1 MKKSYILDTNVL
13 LQSPYAIFAF
23 ENNDVIIPEV
33 VLEELDRFKK
43 EASEN
48 GANARQTA
56 RLLDSL
62 RENGDLI
69 KGVLLPG
76 GGSLRIELN
85 FHDVSLPEGWAPGKA
100 DNRILKVCKG
110 LTDRGET
117 AILVTKDIF
126 ERIKGEIIGITV
138 QDFQNEQ
145 VAQPDSQYRGRAM
158 LYTTPK
164 RLDEFYEKGF
174 LNIKHLFSIY
184 QETGEKQPAT
194 LIINEFVILTSTDN
208 NKHTAL
214 GRFDG
219 RVLMALKYLEDRPF
233 GVKPRNVGQRFMQE
247 ALMMSSEEIPLVI
260 IKGAAGTAKTFFSL
274 AVGLHKILNQKDR
287 QYRRILICKP
297 NVKFDDDIGYLPGSE
312 TEKLAPFMRAV
323 IDNLEVLVDNDDA
336 ERYKNE
342 RELKD
347 KVDEL
352 FTRNIVTTEAIA
364 YIRGRSIQKN
374 WVIIDEAQN
383 LTPKQVKGIVT
394 RAGKGT
400 KLILI
405 GDPDQ
410 IDHAYL
416 DSRTNGLSFASER
429 MKGSPYCCQIT
440 MNDDECER
448 SILAFDSAQRMST
461 VTY

>member
-13 LQSPYAIFAF
+13 LQSPRAIYAFGD
-23 ENNDVIIPEV
+23 NDVIIPEV

-43 EASEN
+43 EPSEN
-48 GANARQTA
+48 GANARQIA
-56 RLLDSL
+56 RMLDAL
-62 RENGDLI
+62 REKGDLT
-69 KGVLLPG
+69 KGVELPG
-76 GGSLRIELN
+76 GGYIRIELN
-85 FHDVSLPEGWAPGKA
+85 FNDIKLPEGWQSTKA
-100 DNRILKVCKG
+100 DNRILKVSKG
-110 LTDRGET
+110 LTERKEK

-126 ERIKGEIIGITV
+126 VRIKGDIIGVTV

-145 VAQPDSQYRGRAM
+145 VVIPDSQYRGRNKV
-158 LYTTPK
+158 YTTSK
-164 RLDEFYEKGF
+164 KLDEFYKKGC
-174 LNIKHLFSIY
+174 LNAKHLFTID
-184 QETGEKQPAT
+184 EKTGEKTVAE
-194 LIINEFVILTSTDN
+194 LITNEFITLLNVENYKNS
-208 NKHTAL
+208 AL

-219 RVLMALKYLEDRPF
+219 KQLVPLKHLDERPF
-233 GVKPRNVGQRFMQE
+233 GIKPRNVGQRFMQE
-247 ALMMSSEEIPLVI
+247 ALMMTSDEIPLVI

-274 AVGLHKILNQKDR
+274 AIGLHKIINQKER
-287 QYRRILICKP
+287 EYRKILVCRP
-297 NVKFDDDIGYLPGSE
+297 NVKFDEDIGYLPGSE

-323 IDNLEVLVDNDDA
+323 IDNLEILVDNDEI

-342 RELKD
+342 NELRD

-352 FTRNIVTTEAIA
+352 FQRNIITTEAIA

-410 IDHAYL
+410 IDHPYL
-416 DSRTNGLSFASER
+416 DSRTNGLCFASER
-429 MKGSPYCCQIT
+429 MKGSQYCCQLT

-448 SILAFDSAQRMST
+448 SLLALDSAIRMT
-461 VTY
+461 TC

>member
-13 LQSPYAIFAF
+13 LQSPHAIYAFGD
-23 ENNDVIIPEV
+23 NDVIIPEV

-43 EASEN
+43 DPSEN

-56 RLLDSL
+56 RNMDKL
-62 RENGDLI
+62 REKGDLT
-69 KGVLLPG
+69 KGVELPG

-85 FHDVSLPEGWAPGKA
+85 FHDVELPEGWPPGKA

-110 LTDRGET
+110 LSQRNER

-126 ERIKGEIIGITV
+126 LRIKGDIIGITV

-145 VAQPDSQYRGRAM
+145 VVIADSQYRGRTK
-158 LYTTPK
+158 LYTTAK
-164 RLDEFYEKGF
+164 KLNEFYQKGAI
-174 LNIKHLFSIY
+174 NPRYLFSINE
-184 QETGEKQPAT
+184 ETGKREEAE
-194 LIINEFVILTSTDN
+194 LVINEFVTVLASGSG
-208 NKHTAL
+208 KQSAL

-219 RVLMALKYLEDRPF
+219 KQLVPLRYLEERPF
-233 GVKPRNVGQRFMQE
+233 GVRARNVGQRFIQE
-247 ALMMSSEEIPLVI
+247 ALMMNSDEIPLVI

-274 AVGLHKILNQKDR
+274 AVGLHKIINQKAN
-287 QYRRILICKP
+287 QYRKILVLRP
-297 NVKFDDDIGYLPGSE
+297 NVKFDEDIGYLPGSE
-312 TEKLAPFMRAV
+312 TDKLAPFLRAV
-323 IDNLEVLVDNDDA
+323 VDNLETLVDSDDG

-342 RELKD
+342 NELKD

-352 FTRNIVTTEAIA
+352 FIRNVITTEAIA

-394 RAGKGT
+394 RAGQGT

-410 IDHAYL
+410 IDHPYL

-429 MKGSPYCCQIT
+429 MKGSSYCCQIS
-440 MNDDECER
+440 MEDEECER
-448 SILAFDSAQRMST
+448 SPLAYDSAARMT
-461 VTY
+461 TY